1 MKILLTLFI
10 LFLILYLSIVLMNIF
25 FIWFHNSIEETNSR
39 NDSIDILNYQNAL
52 NPIYL
57 IQIIKKF

>member
-25 FIWFHNSIEETNSR
+25 FIWFYNTIEETNSR

>member
-10 LFLILYLSIVLMNIF
+10 LSLILYLSIVLMNVF
-25 FIWFHNSIEETNSR
+25 FIWFYNTIEETNSR
-39 NDSIDILNYQNAL
+39 NDSIDIINYQNAL

>member
-1 MKILLTLFI
+1 MKILLTLFL
-10 LFLILYLSIVLMNIF
+10 LFHILYLSIVLMNIF
-25 FIWFHNSIEETNSR
+25 FIWFYNTIEETNSR
-39 NDSIDILNYQNAL
+39 NDSIDIINYQKAL

>member
-10 LFLILYLSIVLMNIF
+10 LFLILYLSIVLMNVF
-25 FIWFHNSIEETNSR
+25 FIWFYNTIEETNSR
-39 NDSIDILNYQNAL
+39 NDSIDIINYQNAL

>member
-1 MKILLTLFI
+1 
-10 LFLILYLSIVLMNIF
+10 MNIF
-25 FIWFHNSIEETNSR
+25 FIWFYNTIEETNSR
-39 NDSIDILNYQNAL
+39 NDSIDIINYQKAL

>member
-25 FIWFHNSIEETNSR
+25 FIWFYNTIEETNSR
-39 NDSIDILNYQNAL
+39 NDSIDIINYQNAL